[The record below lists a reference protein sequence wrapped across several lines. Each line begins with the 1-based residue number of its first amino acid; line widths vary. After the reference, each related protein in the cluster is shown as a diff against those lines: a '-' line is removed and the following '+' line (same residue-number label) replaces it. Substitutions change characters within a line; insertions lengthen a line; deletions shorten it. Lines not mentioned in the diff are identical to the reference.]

1 MLATTAP
8 NLFFVIGMPIAF
20 VLISAG
26 ACLGLFV
33 LWTRARS

>member
-8 NLFFVIGMPIAF
+8 SLFFVIGIPIAF

-26 ACLGLFV
+26 ACLGLLV

>member
-8 NLFFVIGMPIAF
+8 GLFFVIGIPIAF

-33 LWTRARS
+33 LWSRARS